1 MHYDERR
8 IIMSRNSMLINYNDV
23 LTIDEVCEV
32 LRLGKNT
39 VYGLIKDGTLPSMK
53 LGKKYLITKDS
64 LIKFLLSFS

>member
-1 MHYDERR
+1 
-8 IIMSRNSMLINYNDV
+8 MLINYNDV

>member
-1 MHYDERR
+1 
-8 IIMSRNSMLINYNDV
+8 MSRNSMLINYNDV

-39 VYGLIKDGTLPSMK
+39 VYDLIKDGTLPSIK

-64 LIKFLLSFS
+64 LIKFLFSFS